1 MNKEEKVQY
10 LANVY
15 YVVLADGQVDRI
27 EERAF
32 DDVSRDIGAG
42 YFERKDAME
51 RAQEPGY
58 QVRPMGR
65 WSEQIRNLEDML
77 FAAYCNGVLD
87 QAERAAV
94 KQYAA
99 QLGIEQKQLTHV
111 VQQTKQRYAEF
122 KEKVK

>member
-15 YVVLADGQVDRI
+15 YVLLADGQVERI

-32 DDVSRDIGAG
+32 EDIARDIGAG
-42 YFERKDAME
+42 YFERRDAME
-51 RAQEPGY
+51 RAQQPDCRV
-58 QVRPMGR
+58 QPMGR

-87 QAERAAV
+87 QAEKTAV

-99 QLGIEQKQLTHV
+99 QLGIDQKQLSQIV
-111 VQQTKQRYAEF
+111 SQTKARYAAF
-122 KEKVK
+122 QDKSK

>member
-15 YVVLADGQVDRI
+15 YVLLADGQVDRI

-32 DDVSRDIGAG
+32 DDISRDIGAG

-51 RAQEPGY
+51 RAQQPEY

-87 QAERAAV
+87 QAEKTAV

-99 QLGIEQKQLTHV
+99 RLGIDQKQLTHV
-111 VQQTKQRYAEF
+111 VGQTKACYAEF